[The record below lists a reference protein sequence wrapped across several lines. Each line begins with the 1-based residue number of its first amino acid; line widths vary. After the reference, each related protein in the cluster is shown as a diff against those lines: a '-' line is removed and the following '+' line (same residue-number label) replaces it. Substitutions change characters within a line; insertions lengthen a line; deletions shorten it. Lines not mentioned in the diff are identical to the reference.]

1 MPFFNL
7 LRRQA
12 FRPSWEYTTKGIL
25 WRLQPASGGMLV
37 GEERDIETRTASF
50 FCVDLSDGRSLWKEQ
65 TYGEQ
70 WWTGI
75 ETVYRDTLL
84 LHGYASPDMP
94 EHRGITGVD
103 VATGTFLWS
112 NSELTCVATLQ
123 GNVRAARTLSGA
135 ALQCELDRRTGA
147 IIREIGPDTG
157 GSTLPG
163 RGNDEV
169 LSDVLFPVILPEGAA
184 GDSELSLLF
193 REANLADSIA
203 GPVEYVDIGDRIIV
217 GFHEHDPASTKD
229 APRYRSLL
237 AVIQR
242 TQRALLF
249 RVTIDEAVSFPAPD
263 AFLVIG
269 ETLLFVRGRRTLTAI
284 PVRT

>member
-7 LRRQA
+7 FRRQA

-25 WRLQPASGGMLV
+25 WRIQPASGGMLV

-50 FCVDLSDGRSLWKEQ
+50 FCVELSGGRSLWKEQ

-103 VATGTFLWS
+103 IATGTLLWQ
-112 NSELTCVATLQ
+112 NSELSCVATLQ
-123 GNVRAARTLSGA
+123 GNVRATRTRGDTTVL
-135 ALQCELDRRTGA
+135 CELDRRTGA
-147 IIREIGPDTG
+147 MVREIGPDSPDGTASRH
-157 GSTLPG
+157 GSDEFL
-163 RGNDEV
+163 NDVRYPE
-169 LSDVLFPVILPEGAA
+169 SLPEGETARADLSWLISGANPA
-184 GDSELSLLF
+184 GP
-193 REANLADSIA
+193 IA
-203 GPVEYVDIGDRIIV
+203 GPVEYVELGDRV
-217 GFHEHDPASTKD
+217 VFGFHERDTTPVQDP
-229 APRYRSLL
+229 PRFRSVL
-237 AVIQR
+237 AVVR
-242 TQRALLF
+242 RARRVPLF
-249 RVTIDEAVSFPAPD
+249 RLAVDEAVPFPAPD
-263 AFLVIG
+263 AFLVVG